1 VSRLFDRSIHQHG
14 LISNE
19 IPLRRY
25 FTLAGGALLAL
36 LFAADAVIPRQP
48 AMESRNSGPQLPRI
62 RIHSELKGPE
72 AVVIDTNRPIIVP
85 TRTTQDDTGKDVAS
99 PKPQVAENIARLV
112 SPSLKHLDAK
122 EQSKVGPELQA
133 RSNGGRARTK
143 RPPPSYAQRRE
154 IGPSDGTWT
163 FYQQDARFR
172 ESFAQLVPR
181 QPGQRSTKREVA
193 WMRTEHARRPRSGW
207 FGTGW

>member
-1 VSRLFDRSIHQHG
+1 VRRLFDRSIHQHG
-14 LISNE
+14 LISNQ
-19 IPLRRY
+19 IPLGRY

-36 LFAADAVIPRQP
+36 LFVADAIIPRQP
-48 AMESRNSGPQLPRI
+48 ALESRNSGPQLPRI

-72 AVVIDTNRPIIVP
+72 AVVIDTSQAIIVP
-85 TRTTQDDTGKDVAS
+85 TPSTQDDTGKAVAS
-99 PKPQVAENIARLV
+99 PKPQVAENIAQLV
-112 SPSLKHLDAK
+112 SPSLKHLDAMK
-122 EQSKVGPELQA
+122 QST
-133 RSNGGRARTK
+133 RSNGGKARTK
-143 RPPPSYAQRRE
+143 RPPMSYAQRRE

-193 WMRTEHARRPRSGW
+193 WMRTEHARRPQFGW

>member
-1 VSRLFDRSIHQHG
+1 VSRFFDRSIHQHG

-25 FTLAGGALLAL
+25 FMLAGGALLAL
-36 LFAADAVIPRQP
+36 LFAADALIPRQP
-48 AMESRNSGPQLPRI
+48 AMKSCNSGPHLPRI

-85 TRTTQDDTGKDVAS
+85 TPTTQDDTGKAVAS
-99 PKPQVAENIARLV
+99 PKPQVAENIAQLV

-122 EQSKVGPELQA
+122 EQSKVGPGPQP
-133 RSNGGRARTK
+133 RSYGGKARTK
-143 RPPPSYAQRRE
+143 RLPMSYAQRRE
-154 IGPSDGTWT
+154 VGPSDGTWT
-163 FYQQDARFR
+163 FYQQDASFR

-181 QPGQRSTKREVA
+181 QPRQRSTRGEVA
-193 WMRTEHARRPRSGW
+193 WTRTEHARRLQFGW
-207 FGTGW
+207 FDTGW